1 MGKTI
6 FSVFMLALI
15 LTSGTLANAYINK
28 TFDAL
33 DFKLDEI
40 KVCLDEKDLQGAKQK
55 TADLNGWWDTKKH
68 GLEFITY
75 SQDLRLISS
84 SIGETLGSL
93 KNGDD
98 NNAMSKVVSLLVIS
112 KTTRDMLTITIENI
126 F

>member
-1 MGKTI
+1 MSKTI
-6 FSVFMLALI
+6 FSVVMLALI
-15 LTSGTLANAYINK
+15 LTSGILANVYINK
-28 TFDAL
+28 TFDSL
-33 DFKLDEI
+33 DVKLCEI
-40 KVCLDEKDLQGAKQK
+40 KECLENDDIDGAEQK
-55 TADLNGWWDTKKH
+55 TANLNGWWDSKKH

-93 KNGDD
+93 NNADK

-112 KTTRDMLTITIENI
+112 KTTRDMLSITIENI